1 MIILYDCATA
11 PSPRRA
17 RILLAEKGIAHETVQ
32 IDLVHG
38 EQLGAAY
45 RAINPQCTVPALRI
59 DGSDGEEDGLL
70 LTDNAG
76 IAAWLEAHCPQP
88 PLMGST
94 PREKAEIAS
103 WNWRI
108 EFEGL
113 LAIAETLRNGSPAM
127 ADRALPG
134 PVNYAQIPELA
145 QRGLAR
151 VHQFFETLNARLIGR
166 DFIATDRLSIADITA
181 VVAVDFARV
190 VRVKPGEQH
199 PELLRWRAAMA
210 QRPSMSR

>member
-32 IDLVHG
+32 VDLVRG
-38 EQLGAAY
+38 EQLGEAY
-45 RAINPQCTVPALRI
+45 RAINPQCTVPALRT
-59 DGSDGEEDGLL
+59 EEDGLL
-70 LTDNAG
+70 TDNAA
-76 IAAWLEAHCPQP
+76 IAAWLEARYPEP
-88 PLMGST
+88 PLLGRT
-94 PREKAEIAS
+94 PAEKAEIAS

-113 LAIAETLRNGSPAM
+113 LAIAETMRNGSPAL

-151 VHQFFETLNARLIGR
+151 VQHFFQTLNERLIGR
-166 DFIATDRLSIADITA
+166 EFVATDRFSLADITA
-181 VVAVDFARV
+181 VVAVDFARI

-199 PELLRWRAAMA
+199 PEIVRWRAAMA
-210 QRPSMSR
+210 ERPSMSR

>member
-11 PSPRRA
+11 PSPRLA
-17 RILLAEKGIAHETVQ
+17 RILLAEKGIDHETVQ
-32 IDLVHG
+32 VDLVRG
-38 EQLGAAY
+38 EQLGEAY
-45 RAINPQCTVPALRI
+45 RAINPQCTVPALRT
-59 DGSDGEEDGLL
+59 EEDGLL
-70 LTDNAG
+70 TDNAA
-76 IAAWLEAHCPQP
+76 IAAWLEAQYPEP
-88 PLMGST
+88 PLMGRT
-94 PREKAEIAS
+94 PAEKAEIAS

-151 VHQFFETLNARLIGR
+151 VQHFFETLNERLAGR
-166 DFIATDRLSIADITA
+166 EFIATDRFSLADITA
-181 VVAVDFARV
+181 VVAVDFARI

-199 PELLRWRAAMA
+199 PELVRWRAAMGE
-210 QRPSMSR
+210 RPSMSR

>member
-32 IDLVHG
+32 VDLVRG
-38 EQLGAAY
+38 EQMGAAY
-45 RAINPQCTVPALRI
+45 RAINPQCTVPALRTA
-59 DGSDGEEDGLL
+59 EDGL
-70 LTDNAG
+70 LTDNAA
-76 IAAWLEAHCPQP
+76 IAAWAEARHPEP
-88 PLMGST
+88 PLMGRT
-94 PREKAEIAS
+94 PAEKAEIAS
-103 WNWRI
+103 WHWRV

-151 VHQFFETLNARLIGR
+151 VQHFFETLNDRLAGR
-166 DFIATDRLSIADITA
+166 EFIATDRFSLADITA
-181 VVAVDFARV
+181 VVAVDFARI

-199 PELLRWRAAMA
+199 PELVRWRAAMA
-210 QRPSMSR
+210 QRPSMSL

>member
-32 IDLVHG
+32 VDLVRG

-45 RAINPQCTVPALRI
+45 REINPQCTVPALRT
-59 DGSDGEEDGLL
+59 EEDGLL
-70 LTDNAG
+70 TDNAA
-76 IAAWLEAHCPQP
+76 IAAWLEARYPEP
-88 PLMGST
+88 PLLGRT
-94 PREKAEIAS
+94 PAEKAEIAS
-103 WNWRI
+103 WNWRV

-151 VHQFFETLNARLIGR
+151 VQHFFETLNERLADR
-166 DFIATDRLSIADITA
+166 EFIATDRFSIADITA

>member
-32 IDLVHG
+32 VDLVRG

-45 RAINPQCTVPALRI
+45 REINPQCTVPALRT
-59 DGSDGEEDGLL
+59 EEDGLL
-70 LTDNAG
+70 TDNAA
-76 IAAWLEAHCPQP
+76 IAAWLEARYPEPQ
-88 PLMGST
+88 LLGRT
-94 PREKAEIAS
+94 PAEKAEIAS
-103 WNWRI
+103 WNWRV

-151 VHQFFETLNARLIGR
+151 VQHFFETLNERLAGR
-166 DFIATDRLSIADITA
+166 EFIATDRFSIADITA

-199 PELLRWRAAMA
+199 PELMRWRAAMA
-210 QRPSMSR
+210 QRPSMAG